1 MAGTEELTL
10 EQWERLRK
18 ELLEPSQVARVLRYS
33 VNHIYRLIDEG
44 RLMAFKRGGRWF
56 IPRQSVE
63 EYLRRCVERA
73 DPFLNMVR

>member
-1 MAGTEELTL
+1 MAGTEGLTL

-63 EYLRRCVERA
+63 EYLRRYVERSI
-73 DPFLNMVR
+73 